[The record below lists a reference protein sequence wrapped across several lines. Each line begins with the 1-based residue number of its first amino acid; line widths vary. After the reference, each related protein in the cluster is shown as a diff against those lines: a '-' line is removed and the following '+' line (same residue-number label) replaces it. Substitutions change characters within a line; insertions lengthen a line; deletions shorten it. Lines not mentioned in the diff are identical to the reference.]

1 MSLKVDELIGD
12 VCSLADYEL
21 DDFKLQF
28 YDKFP
33 PDNENNAE
41 IAFLNDEYD
50 TLQEEY
56 EIACD
61 KIEDL
66 KAELEKFKEKHNE
79 S

>member
-41 IAFLNDEYD
+41 ISFLDNKYN
-50 TLQEEY
+50 TLQTEY
-56 EIACD
+56 EEACD

-66 KAELEKFKEKHNE
+66 KAELEKLKEKQNE
-79 S
+79 N

>member
-1 MSLKVDELIGD
+1 MSLKVDELICE
-12 VCSLADYEL
+12 VCGLMDYEL

-41 IAFLNDEYD
+41 IAFSGNEYI
-50 TLQEEY
+50 TLQTEY

-66 KAELEKFKEKHNE
+66 KAELEKHKEKNDA
-79 S
+79 